1 MYAHIKI
8 HTIYD
13 MVANQSKHVLKTRVQ
28 IKNKLKVLFFHPLI
42 TFLVP
47 HFNFEI
53 NLKRNHYN

>member
-8 HTIYD
+8 HTVYD

-47 HFNFEI
+47 HFNF
-53 NLKRNHYN
+53 